1 MPLLDLDLYRK
12 DIVVSKNPLVRLSVI
27 DAGRSLSERTL
38 FFIHGFGGS
47 AEQWRKQLPEFA
59 EKNRV
64 IAYDLRG
71 HGLSDRPMGTYSMDE
86 LVSDVEALVAAL
98 NLPEKIVLIGHSFG
112 TSIAAE
118 YAVKHP
124 ERVEKMVLI
133 GAAAEYELNP
143 YLKIAFTLPSQA
155 AEGIRRVAAA
165 LSPLTPDMPAYVM
178 RSMYQ
183 NAMRIW
189 RGRDILPRVTT
200 PTLVIM
206 GHRDRVFKQAAF
218 EKVPEL
224 IPGAQFNKI
233 PVSKHMVQL
242 ERPDAVNR
250 AITRFLGVGAVSW
263 REGRE
268 RESTELIRLRPWLKH
283 YETDVP
289 YTLAYP
295 SQPIYRFLENA
306 ARRHPH
312 HRAIIFYDHAMSY
325 RELNDAV
332 NRFASALIALG
343 VQKGDRVA
351 LLVPNSPQTVIAYY
365 GALKA
370 GAVVVSM
377 NPLFDEEELAH
388 QLNDSGAET
397 IIALSVFYRAIQ
409 SVKAKTNLKR
419 LIITNIKEYF
429 SAPRRI
435 LFSLVREAREGHRV
449 DVRGQQNVFEFQ
461 QLLADAPTSPP
472 SPLLGG
478 EGRRGEVGPND
489 LALIQYTTGTT
500 EAPKGVMLTHAAL
513 VANMI
518 QIRHWIPDA
527 VEGKEI
533 VLGALPFSHS
543 YGMTLGMNFAILVAA
558 TMILLPTFSTREV
571 LEVIARY
578 RPSIFPGVPT
588 MYNAIN
594 NFPNVRKYNLRSI
607 RYCVSGAAPL
617 PLEVQEAFERLTR
630 GNLVEAYG
638 LTEAGPGT
646 HANPMHGG
654 RKTGTIGVPLPDTDA
669 KIVDMKTGSELR
681 AGEIGEL
688 VVRGP
693 QVMRGYWNRAEET
706 SQVLRPST
714 DSGQAWLYTG
724 DLARMDSDGFFQI
737 IDRKKDM
744 ILAGTYNVYPR
755 DVEEVLYENPKVFE
769 VAVTAISQGD
779 GAQTVKAYVV
789 LKKGEM
795 ATPEEFIAFCRERL
809 EGYAVPKLVEFRDQL
824 PKTFVGKVFKR
835 RLESGA
841 GEQGSGGA
849 EESGRGRE

>member
-12 DIVVSKNPLVRLSVI
+12 DVVVSENPLVRLSVI

-47 AEQWRKQLPEFA
+47 AEQWRRQMPEFA
-59 EKNRV
+59 ERNRV
-64 IAYDLRG
+64 IAYDIRG
-71 HGLSDRPMGTYSMDE
+71 HGLSDRPMGTYSMEDMIE
-86 LVSDVEALVAAL
+86 DVEALVAAL
-98 NLPEKIVLIGHSFG
+98 ELPQRFVLIGHSFG
-112 TSIAAE
+112 TSIAVE

-124 ERVEKMVLI
+124 DRIDKMILM

-143 YLKIAFTLPSQA
+143 WLKTAFALPSQA
-155 AEGIRRVAAA
+155 SESLRRVAAA
-165 LSPLTPDMPAYVM
+165 LSPITPDMPAHVM
-178 RSMYQ
+178 RAMYQ
-183 NAMRIW
+183 NAMRPW

-200 PTLVIM
+200 PTLIIL
-206 GHRDRVFKQAAF
+206 GHRDRVFKQDAF
-218 EKVPEL
+218 EDVAEL
-224 IPGAQFNKI
+224 VPGAQFIKI

-250 AITRFLGVGAVSW
+250 AITRFLGTGQVTW

-268 RESTELIRLRPWLKH
+268 RESVELVRQRPWLKH

-289 YTLAYP
+289 FTLAYP
-295 SQPIYRFLENA
+295 SQPIFRFLENS
-306 ARRHPH
+306 ARRHPD
-312 HRAIIFYDHAMSY
+312 HRAIIFYDHAMTY
-325 RELNDAV
+325 RVLNDAV
-332 NRFASALIALG
+332 NRFASALQSLG
-343 VQKGDRVA
+343 IRKGDRVA
-351 LLVPNSPQTVIAYY
+351 LLLPNSPQTVIAYY

-377 NPLFDEEELAH
+377 NPLFDANELVH

-397 IIALSVFYRAIQ
+397 IVALSVFYREIQ
-409 SVKAKTNLKR
+409 AVRARTALKR
-419 LIITNIKEYF
+419 IIISNIKEYF
-429 SAPRRI
+429 SPIRRVV
-435 LFSLVREAREGHRV
+435 FSLVHEKREGHQV
-449 DVRGQQNVFEFQ
+449 DTRGAQNVFSFQ
-461 QLLADAPTSPP
+461 QLLAEAPSTSAPV
-472 SPLLGG
+472 
-478 EGRRGEVGPND
+478 RVDPND
-489 LALIQYTTGTT
+489 MALIQYTTGTT
-500 EAPKGVMLTHAAL
+500 EEPKGVVLTHAAL

-518 QIRHWIPDA
+518 QIRYWVADA
-527 VEGKEI
+527 DEGKES

-543 YGMTLGMNFAILVAA
+543 YGMTLGMNFGILIAA
-558 TMILLPTFSTREV
+558 TLILLPTFSTKEV

-578 RPSIFPGVPT
+578 RPSLFPGVPT

-594 NFPNVRKYNLRSI
+594 QFPNVRKYNLRSI
-607 RYCVSGAAPL
+607 KYCVSGAAPL

-630 GNLVEAYG
+630 GKLVEGYG

-646 HANPMHGG
+646 HSNPIRGQ
-654 RKTGTIGVPLPDTDA
+654 RKTGSIGLPLPDTDA
-669 KIVDMKTGSELR
+669 RIVDMKSGFDLG

-693 QVMRGYWNRAEET
+693 QLMRGYWNRADET
-706 SQVLRPST
+706 SQVLR
-714 DSGQAWLYTG
+714 DGWLYTG

-769 VAVTAISQGD
+769 AAVTAVPTK
-779 GAQTVKAYVV
+779 GANGQSVKAYVV

-795 ATPEEFIAFCRERL
+795 ATPEEFIEFCRARL
-809 EGYAVPKLVEFRDQL
+809 EDYAVPKMVEFRDQL

-835 RLESGA
+835 RLTE
-841 GEQGSGGA
+841 GEHTG
-849 EESGRGRE
+849 EHD

>member
-12 DIVVSKNPLVRLSVI
+12 DVVVSKNPLVRLSVI

-38 FFIHGFGGS
+38 FFIHGFGGN
-47 AEQWRKQLPEFA
+47 ADQWRKQLPEFA

-71 HGLSDRPMGTYSMDE
+71 HGLSDRPMGTYSIDE
-86 LVSDVEALVAAL
+86 LVADVEALVEAL
-98 NLPEKIVLIGHSFG
+98 RLPEKFVLIGHSFG

-124 ERVEKMVLI
+124 ERVEKMVMI

-143 YLKIAFTLPSQA
+143 YLKAAFTIPSQA

-165 LSPLTPDMPAYVM
+165 ISPITPDMPAYVM

-189 RGRDILPRVTT
+189 RGRDVLPRVTT

-218 EKVPEL
+218 EHVPEL
-224 IPGAQFNKI
+224 IKGAQFVKV

-250 AITRFLGVGAVSW
+250 AITRFLGAGAVSW

-268 RESTELIRLRPWLKH
+268 RETTELIRQRPWLKH

-325 RELNDAV
+325 RELNNAAD
-332 NRFASALIALG
+332 RFASALIALG

-377 NPLFDEEELAH
+377 NPLFDEDELAH
-388 QLNDSGAET
+388 QLSDSGAET
-397 IIALSVFYRAIQ
+397 IVALSVFYRAIQ

-419 LIITNIKEYF
+419 VIVTNIKEYF
-429 SAPRRI
+429 SPTRRL

-461 QLLADAPTSPP
+461 QLLADAPVIA
-472 SPLLGG
+472 PLQVLV
-478 EGRRGEVGPND
+478 EPND

-500 EAPKGVMLTHAAL
+500 EMPKGVMLTHAAL

-533 VLGALPFSHS
+533 ILGALPFSHS

-630 GNLVEAYG
+630 GKLVEAYG

-646 HANPMHGG
+646 HANPMGG
-654 RKTGTIGVPLPDTDA
+654 QRKTGTIGVPIPDTDA
-669 KIVDMKTGSELR
+669 KIVDMKTGMELR

-706 SQVLRPST
+706 SQVLR
-714 DSGQAWLYTG
+714 DGWLYTG

-769 VAVTAISQGD
+769 VAVTAVPQRD

-795 ATPEEFIAFCRERL
+795 ATPEEFIEFCRERL

-835 RLESGA
+835 RLENGT
-841 GEQGSGGA
+841 GEQWSEGA
-849 EESGRGRE
+849 EESKIE